1 MKLGRIITTMAIGG
15 AALALIGTGVASSFT
30 DSATASENISVG
42 TLGITITSSTPM
54 RRWSTQERSRV
65 SRFTPSPTLR
75 RPSSS
80 SAPGSAHLQFTV
92 NNTGTMDVTV
102 SVSSSD
108 QMQDGFTDVLG
119 SPQGIPIAA
128 GGHHDFDAGLQ
139 WLSGLTNAS
148 LGKTYSITYT
158 ITATA

>member
-42 TLGITITSSTPM
+42 TLGITITSSTP
-54 RRWSTQERSRV
+54 TAQV
-65 SRFTPSPTLR
+65 ANTGTLPGVTVHTVTYIAPTIE
-75 RPSSS
+75 S